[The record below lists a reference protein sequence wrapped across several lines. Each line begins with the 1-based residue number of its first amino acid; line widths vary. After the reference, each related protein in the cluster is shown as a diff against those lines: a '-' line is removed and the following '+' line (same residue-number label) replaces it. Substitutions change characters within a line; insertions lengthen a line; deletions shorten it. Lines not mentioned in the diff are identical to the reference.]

1 MGNNLSTFTHIY
13 TCMAVFTV
21 KQKRIETFTIRL
33 QDHEAVLDL
42 SQNLFIGLKV
52 LKSKEYYT
60 CSLL

>member
-1 MGNNLSTFTHIY
+1 MLWETTFTHIY

-42 SQNLFIGLKV
+42 SQNLFIGLYEMFKKQRI
-52 LKSKEYYT
+52 LYM
-60 CSLL
+60 

>member
-42 SQNLFIGLKV
+42 SQNLFIV
-52 LKSKEYYT
+52 LNEMFKKQRILYM
-60 CSLL
+60 

>member
-1 MGNNLSTFTHIY
+1 MGNNLRTFTHIY

-42 SQNLFIGLKV
+42 SQNLFIGLNEMFKKQRI
-52 LKSKEYYT
+52 LYM
-60 CSLL
+60 

>member
-42 SQNLFIGLKV
+42 SQNLFIGLNEMFKKQRI
-52 LKSKEYYT
+52 LYM
-60 CSLL
+60 